1 MAKVIVSQNG
11 IVVNFDKLL
20 AIYVDEEL
28 DDDENLLGYNLL
40 GVTSMDRKIDAILL
54 GSYAD
59 RYSAMKAKS
68 DFVEWLSNESFSKFE
83 VTPDEG
89 GGE

>member
-1 MAKVIVSQNG
+1 MAKVIVSQDG

-28 DDDENLLGYNLL
+28 DDDENLLG
-40 GVTSMDRKIDAILL
+40 VTSMDRKIDAILL

-59 RYSAMKAKS
+59 RHSAMKAKS
-68 DFVEWLSNESFSKFE
+68 DFVEWLGNESFSKFE

-89 GGE
+89 GGT

>member
-1 MAKVIVSQNG
+1 MAKVIVSQDG

-59 RYSAMKAKS
+59 ERSAMKAKS
-68 DFVEWLSNESFSKFE
+68 DFVEWISNESFSKFE
-83 VTPDEG
+83 VTPDEDG
-89 GGE
+89 GA

>member
-1 MAKVIVSQNG
+1 MAKVIVSQDG

-59 RYSAMKAKS
+59 RHSAMKAKS
-68 DFVEWLSNESFSKFE
+68 DFVEWLSNEAFSKFE

-89 GGE
+89 GDA

>member
-1 MAKVIVSQNG
+1 MAKVIVSQDG

-20 AIYVDEEL
+20 AIYVDEKL
-28 DDDENLLGYNLL
+28 DNDENLL

-59 RYSAMKAKS
+59 RHSAMKTKS
-68 DFVEWLSNESFSKFE
+68 DFVEWLSNESFSMFKM
-83 VTPDEG
+83 TPDEG